1 MLQLPIFNRL
11 SLIQRSMF
19 SFASQKNKKNNPNL
33 RRISKMKH
41 VDFFNREI
49 KFPIRIKLKYRYV
62 YDPVRKMEL
71 PVNQP
76 MNFSKMSGNQILLA
90 LEDLKKL
97 KK

>member
-1 MLQLPIFNRL
+1 
-11 SLIQRSMF
+11 
-19 SFASQKNKKNNPNL
+19 
-33 RRISKMKH
+33 MKH